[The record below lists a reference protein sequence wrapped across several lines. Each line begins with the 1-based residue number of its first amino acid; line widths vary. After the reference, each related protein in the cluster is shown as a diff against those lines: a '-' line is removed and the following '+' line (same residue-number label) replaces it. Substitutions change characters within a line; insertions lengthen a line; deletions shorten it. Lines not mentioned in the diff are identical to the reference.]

1 MKIFTP
7 TYFALLI
14 TLFSSV
20 VHVEAEA
27 LVNNDSAVSIA
38 SLDESTHLKS
48 WHFNAY
54 LDDDLIGFHTFKMQ
68 KKLGETT
75 IISEAEF
82 DIRFIFITVYSYTHN
97 NTEIWSNDCLKRMSA
112 ITDDNGEELSVNLFK
127 EEGISYIEAG
137 KIKVQNITCVR
148 SFAYWDLE
156 LIKSNRLLNSQTGE
170 LIDISFN
177 YIGTEDYKLND
188 NLIETEHYRLLG
200 NDQSGKEIEI
210 DLWYAQGNQWVA
222 LKSKLDNGN
231 TLRYQLSAGVPQ

>member
-14 TLFSSV
+14 ALLFSV

-27 LVNNDSAVSIA
+27 LVNNDSAVSVA
-38 SLDESTHLKS
+38 PLDESTHLKS
-48 WHFNAY
+48 WHFDAY

-68 KKLGETT
+68 KNLGETT

-82 DIRFIFITVYSYTHN
+82 DIRFIFITVYSYMHN

-112 ITDDNGEELSVNLFK
+112 ITDDNGEELSVKLFK

-137 KIKVQNITCVR
+137 KIKVQKKTCVR

-156 LIKSNRLLNSQTGE
+156 LLSQIVC
-170 LIDISFN
+170 LIHKQVN
-177 YIGTEDYKLND
+177 
-188 NLIETEHYRLLG
+188 
-200 NDQSGKEIEI
+200 
-210 DLWYAQGNQWVA
+210 
-222 LKSKLDNGN
+222 
-231 TLRYQLSAGVPQ
+231 